1 MLRRTALEL
10 AIHKALNRSR
20 GVVLSGPRQ
29 SGKSTLAQRFLSR
42 ASPNYFDLEYPPH
55 ALRLEQPVQT
65 LEALNGLVVI
75 DEVQLKPDLFPLL
88 RVLMDRAD
96 TPGQFLLLGSAS
108 PTLLSQAGESLLG
121 RVETINVGGFDLGE
135 VSANQTQSGQS
146 GQSGY
151 CDEATA
157 RLWLRGGFP
166 RSYLAASD
174 EDSMVWRG
182 HAVADH
188 VRLDI
193 PQFGINIAAPAMLR
207 FWTMLA
213 HYHGQIWSAAPTAQS
228 MGVSEPTI
236 RRYLDTLTQTLMIR
250 QLQPWHENLGKRQV
264 KAPKIYFRD
273 TGLLHF
279 LMGVQSLPQ
288 LLAHPHSGASWEGF
302 ALEQVLRIAQ
312 PDQAYFWAT
321 HQGAEL
327 DLLMFKNGLRV
338 GVEFKRADTPRL
350 TTSMRI
356 AMHDLKLDALYV
368 VYPGLHRYKLAD
380 KVEAVPL
387 WAMLPTVVDAASDSG
402 AGGLSGVDRQ
412 KGRFAGRSAKPI
424 SIQAMDQAIA
434 TGAAGRSKKNA

>member
-1 MLRRTALEL
+1 MLRRAALEF

-29 SGKSTLAQRFLSR
+29 SGKSTLAQGFLSR
-42 ASPNYFDLEYPPH
+42 QSPNYFDLEYPPH

-65 LEALNGLVVI
+65 LEALEGLVVI
-75 DEVQLKPDLFPLL
+75 DEVQLKPSLFPLL
-88 RVLMDRAD
+88 RVLMDRTD
-96 TPGQFLLLGSAS
+96 RPGQFLLLGSAS

-121 RVETINVGGFDLGE
+121 RVETIDVGGFDLNE
-135 VSANQTQSGQS
+135 VSADQG
-146 GQSGY
+146 GY
-151 CDEATA
+151 TDEAAA

-166 RSYLAASD
+166 RAYLAAND

-188 VRLDI
+188 VRLDS

-288 LLAHPHSGASWEGF
+288 LLAHPQSGASWEGF

-312 PDQAYFWAT
+312 TDQAYFWAT

-327 DLLMFKNGLRV
+327 DLLLFKNGQRV
-338 GVEFKRADTPRL
+338 GVEFKRADAPRL
-350 TTSMRI
+350 STSMRI

-387 WAMLPTVVDAASDSG
+387 WAMLPV
-402 AGGLSGVDRQ
+402 
-412 KGRFAGRSAKPI
+412 
-424 SIQAMDQAIA
+424 
-434 TGAAGRSKKNA
+434 